1 LSMTAMVRPFPFS
14 AIVGQEQL
22 KRALLLGVIQPRLG
36 GVLIRGTKGVAKS
49 TAVRA
54 LAGLLP
60 PLEMIAGC
68 PFQRRPGETID
79 AWPLPPNAPTI
90 SRPAPL
96 VELPLGATEDRVLG
110 SLDLEKALRGQRA
123 FEPGLLAAANRGIL
137 YIDEVNLLPDHLV
150 DILLDA
156 SASGVHRLEREGLS
170 LTHPAQFLLVGT
182 MNPEEG
188 DLRPQLLDRFGL
200 AVDVADLVDSMERAE
215 AVRRR
220 LAFGAEPERF
230 ATEWQTAAAEI
241 AGRIER
247 ARRLLPEVRVPEPLL
262 HAVSERCLA
271 AGVEGLRA
279 DLTVCM
285 AACAWAAY
293 QGRTAVE
300 ANDVD
305 AVAELALAHRRKQPP
320 DPPPP
325 SGGRRPQN
333 GEREAHPPVK
343 KNGMSEQAPAADAS
357 KASLTRDDIGGLFT
371 APLQPTVDST
381 NSDLSG
387 RQRDGAGTSRGPIAR
402 PTDKRATR
410 SIAWAATLQSTGL
423 RLGGTKCADRLHVE
437 ADDLCFWRRREPAGC
452 LLLFVVDTSGS
463 MAAWRRMRQTKAGIM
478 ALLLQAYQRRDR
490 VALLSFRGTGVE
502 LILSPSRGLAKARQ
516 ALVELPTG
524 GATPL
529 AQGLAAAQQFIVRH
543 KRRQPRLPIWTVIF
557 TDGRTNVPLR
567 TSDPWQDALIQAH
580 ALGACASSCVVVDT
594 ETGWPRFSKARELAA
609 ALTARCVRLEDLLG
623 RPRASGRVRPD
634 CAKAS

>member
-1 LSMTAMVRPFPFS
+1 MARPFPFS
-14 AIVGQEQL
+14 AIVGHDQL
-22 KRALLLGVIQPRLG
+22 KHALLLGVIQPRLG

-60 PLEMIAGC
+60 PLETVAGC

-79 AWPLPPNAPTI
+79 AWPLPPNALTV

-110 SLDLEKALRGQRA
+110 SLHLEKALRGQRA

-150 DILLDA
+150 DLLLDA

-200 AVDVADLVDSMERAE
+200 AADVADLADAADRAE

-220 LAFGAEPERF
+220 LAFEAYPEHF
-230 ATEWQTAAAEI
+230 ATEWQTADTEI
-241 AGRIER
+241 AERIQR
-247 ARRLLPEVRVPEPLL
+247 AQRLLQDVCIEEPLRR
-262 HAVSERCLA
+262 AVSERCLA

-279 DLTVCM
+279 DLTVCT

-293 QGRTAVE
+293 QGRTAV
-300 ANDVD
+300 AADDVD
-305 AVAELALAHRRKQPP
+305 VVAELALAHRRKRPP
-320 DPPPP
+320 DAPPPRGGP
-325 SGGRRPQN
+325 RSGN
-333 GEREAHPPVK
+333 REGATEPEPK
-343 KNGMSEQAPAADAS
+343 KNGAGQISSVGVP
-357 KASLTRDDIGGLFT
+357 KATLTRDDIGGLFT
-371 APLQPTVDST
+371 ARLQPGVDST
-381 NSDLSG
+381 RSDLPG
-387 RQRDGAGTSRGPIAR
+387 RRRNGAGTSRGPIAG
-402 PTDKRATR
+402 PTHKRAKG
-410 SIAWAATLQSTGL
+410 SVAWAATVRNAALRRLPSTSADVHRLQ
-423 RLGGTKCADRLHVE
+423 VE
-437 ADDLCFWRRREPAGC
+437 AEDLHFWKRREPAGC
-452 LLLFVVDTSGS
+452 LLFFVVDTSGS
-463 MAAWRRMRQTKAGIM
+463 MAAWRRMRQTKAGVM

-490 VALLSFRGTGVE
+490 VALLAFRGTGTE
-502 LILSPSRGLAKARQ
+502 LVLPPVRGLAKARK
-516 ALVELPTG
+516 ALAELPTG

-529 AQGLAAAQQFIVRH
+529 ARALAATRQFIVTQ

-557 TDGRTNVPLR
+557 TDGRTNVPSR
-567 TSDPWQDALIQAH
+567 TSDPWKDALSQAR
-580 ALGACASSCVVVDT
+580 ALAACADTRVVVDT
-594 ETGWPRFSKARELAA
+594 ETGWPRFGKARELAA
-609 ALTARCVRLEDLLG
+609 ALGARCVCLEDLLG
-623 RPRASGRVRPD
+623 RPLASSRVEPVR
-634 CAKAS
+634 AKAS